1 MGSWWLGLWKIAGAI
16 WNMMLDVAQFW
27 RDVSIVLQSQPGCL
41 VCGESSEPEM
51 AKDQRDTRHNIG
63 FCFRFDLELINVT

>member
-1 MGSWWLGLWKIAGAI
+1 
-16 WNMMLDVAQFW
+16 MLDVAQFW